1 MTTMRTA
8 QYTLHEADG
17 SLTTVVAH
25 YGIRNDR
32 VSVIGEVY
40 YNREDDQTPL
50 ANLDPDK
57 CGQVCDEIKQAFPWL
72 GPLMELHLAD
82 AYTGAPMYAL
92 DNGWFWLHDDE
103 ADGPLITTVSR
114 RRAARYLRTTPNM
127 LEGVRTK
134 NDLEVLINTT
144 LAPAWKKQMDAALAL
159 YDLSTGH
166 KPQINKDLESL
177 QIIYTDDK
185 GCLYTQPLSDLSDV
199 GTLVD
204 PDEDTDLTIVGYTIA

>member
-1 MTTMRTA
+1 MTTMRTV

-32 VSVIGEVY
+32 VSIMGEVY
-40 YNREDDQTPL
+40 YNHDDQTPL
-50 ANLDPDK
+50 TNLDPDK
-57 CGQVCDEIKQAFPWL
+57 CGQVCDDIEQAFPWL
-72 GPLMELHLAD
+72 KPLMELHLAD

-92 DNGWFWLHDDE
+92 DNGWFWLHEDE
-103 ADGPLITTVSR
+103 ADGPHIISASR
-114 RRAARYLRTTPNM
+114 RRAARYLRTTPDM

-134 NDLEVLINTT
+134 NDLEMLINTT

-159 YDLSTGH
+159 YDLSTDH

-177 QIIYTDDK
+177 QIIYVDGK
-185 GCLYTQPLSDLSDV
+185 GCIYTQSLTDLQEVGPLI
-199 GTLVD
+199 D
-204 PDEDTDLTIVGYTIA
+204 PDTGEDLIITGYTIA

>member
-1 MTTMRTA
+1 MSTMRTV

-32 VSVIGEVY
+32 VSITGEVY
-40 YNREDDQTPL
+40 YNRNDQTPL

-57 CGQVCDEIKQAFPWL
+57 CGQVCDDIERAFPWL
-72 GPLMELHLAD
+72 EPLMELHLAD

-92 DNGWFWLHDDE
+92 DNGWFWLHEDE
-103 ADGPLITTVSR
+103 ADGPHITSTSR
-114 RRAARYLRTTPNM
+114 RRAARYLRTTPDM
-127 LEGVRTK
+127 LENVHTK

-144 LAPAWKKQMDAALAL
+144 LAPAWKKQIDAALAL
-159 YDLSTGH
+159 YDLSTGY
-166 KPQINKDLESL
+166 KPQVNKDLESL
-177 QIIYTDDK
+177 QIIYTDEK
-185 GCLYTQPLSDLSDV
+185 GCLYTQPLSDLPDS

-204 PDEDTDLTIVGYTIA
+204 PDTGDDMEIVGYTIA

>member
-1 MTTMRTA
+1 MDTMRTV
-8 QYTLHEADG
+8 QYTLREADG

-32 VSVIGEVY
+32 VSITGEVY
-40 YNREDDQTPL
+40 CGCDDITGIE
-50 ANLDPDK
+50 PDMI
-57 CGQVCDEIKQAFPWL
+57 GQVTNDIERAFPWL
-72 GPLMELHLAD
+72 KPLMDLHLSD
-82 AYTGAPMYAL
+82 ARTGEPMYAL
-92 DNGWFWLHDDE
+92 DNGWFWLHEDE

-114 RRAARYLRTTPNM
+114 RRAARYLRTTPDM

-144 LAPAWKKQMDAALAL
+144 LAPAWKKQIDAALAL

>member
-1 MTTMRTA
+1 MTTMRTV

-32 VSVIGEVY
+32 VSVMGEVY
-40 YNREDDQTPL
+40 YNRDDQTPL
-50 ANLDPDK
+50 TNLDPDK

-72 GPLMELHLAD
+72 EPLMELHLAD

-92 DNGWFWLHDDE
+92 DNGWFWLHEDE
-103 ADGPLITTVSR
+103 ADGPLITSTSR
-114 RRAARYLRTTPNM
+114 RRAARYLRTTPDM

-134 NDLEVLINTT
+134 NDLEALINTT

-159 YDLSTGH
+159 YGLSTGH
-166 KPQINKDLESL
+166 KPQVNKDLESL

-185 GCLYTQPLSDLSDV
+185 GCLFTQPLSDLSDV

-204 PDEDTDLTIVGYTIA
+204 PDKDTDLTIVGYTIA

>member
-1 MTTMRTA
+1 MDTMRTV

-32 VSVIGEVY
+32 VSVMGEVY
-40 YNREDDQTPL
+40 YNRDDQTPL
-50 ANLDPDK
+50 TNLDPDT
-57 CGQVCDEIKQAFPWL
+57 CGQVCDDIERAFPWL
-72 GPLMELHLAD
+72 KPLMELHLAD

-92 DNGWFWLHDDE
+92 DNGWFWLHEDE
-103 ADGPLITTVSR
+103 ADGPHITSTSR
-114 RRAARYLRTTPNM
+114 RRAARYLRTTPDM

-144 LAPAWKKQMDAALAL
+144 LAPAWKKQIDAALAL

-166 KPQINKDLESL
+166 KSQVNKDLESL

-185 GCLYTQPLSDLSDV
+185 GCLYIQPLSDLSDV
-199 GTLVD
+199 GILVD
-204 PDEDTDLTIVGYTIA
+204 PDENTDLTIVGYTIA

>member
-1 MTTMRTA
+1 MSTMRTV
-8 QYTLHEADG
+8 QYTLHETDG

-32 VSVIGEVY
+32 VSIMGEVY
-40 YNREDDQTPL
+40 YDCDGQTPL
-50 ANLDPDK
+50 ANCDPDK
-57 CGQVCDEIKQAFPWL
+57 CGQVCDDIERAFPWL
-72 GPLMELHLAD
+72 KSLMDLHLAD

-103 ADGPLITTVSR
+103 AEGPLITKTSR
-114 RRAARYLRTTPNM
+114 RRAARYLRTTPDM

-144 LAPAWKKQMDAALAL
+144 LTPAWKKQMDAALAL
-159 YDLSTGH
+159 YDLSTDH
-166 KPQINKDLESL
+166 KPQISKDLESL
-177 QIIYTDDK
+177 QIIYTDEK
-185 GCLYTQPLSDLSDV
+185 GCLYTQPLSDLPNS

-204 PDEDTDLTIVGYTIA
+204 PDTGDDMEIVGYTIA

>member
-1 MTTMRTA
+1 MTTMRTV
-8 QYTLHEADG
+8 QYTLHETDR

-32 VSVIGEVY
+32 VSIMGEVY
-40 YNREDDQTPL
+40 YNRDDQTPP

-57 CGQVCDEIKQAFPWL
+57 CGQVCDDIERAFPWL
-72 GPLMELHLAD
+72 KPLMELHLAD

-92 DNGWFWLHDDE
+92 DNGWFWLHEDE
-103 ADGPLITTVSR
+103 AEGPLITTVSR
-114 RRAARYLRTTPNM
+114 RRAARYLRTTPDM
-127 LEGVRTK
+127 LEDVHTK

-144 LAPAWKKQMDAALAL
+144 LAPAWKKQIDAALAL
-159 YDLSTGH
+159 YGLSTGH

-185 GCLYTQPLSDLSDV
+185 GCLYIQPLSDLTEV
-199 GTLVD
+199 GTLVN

>member
-1 MTTMRTA
+1 MTTMRTV

-17 SLTTVVAH
+17 SLTTVVVH

-32 VSVIGEVY
+32 VSVMGEVY
-40 YNREDDQTPL
+40 YNHDDQTPL

-57 CGQVCDEIKQAFPWL
+57 CGQVCDDIKRAFPWL
-72 GPLMELHLAD
+72 KPLMDLHLAD

-92 DNGWFWLHDDE
+92 DNGWFWLHEDE
-103 ADGPLITTVSR
+103 ADGPHITSTSR
-114 RRAARYLRTTPNM
+114 RRAARYLRTTPDM

-134 NDLEVLINTT
+134 NDLEALINTT

-159 YDLSTGH
+159 YDLPTGH

-185 GCLYTQPLSDLSDV
+185 GCLYTQPLIDLTEV

>member
-1 MTTMRTA
+1 MNTMRTV
-8 QYTLHEADG
+8 QYTLHETDG

-25 YGIRNDR
+25 YGIRNDHI
-32 VSVIGEVY
+32 SVMGEVY
-40 YNREDDQTPL
+40 YNRDDQTPL

-57 CGQVCDEIKQAFPWL
+57 CGQVCDDIKRAFPWL
-72 GPLMELHLAD
+72 KPLMELHLAD

-92 DNGWFWLHDDE
+92 DNGWFRLHEDE
-103 ADGPLITTVSR
+103 ADGPLITIVSR
-114 RRAARYLRTTPNM
+114 RRAARYLRTTPDM

-134 NDLEVLINTT
+134 NDLEALINTT
-144 LAPAWKKQMDAALAL
+144 LAPAWKKQIDAALAL

-204 PDEDTDLTIVGYTIA
+204 PDTDDDMTIVGYTIA

>member
-1 MTTMRTA
+1 MTTMRTV

-25 YGIRNDR
+25 YGIRGDR
-32 VSVIGEVY
+32 VSVMGEVY
-40 YNREDDQTPL
+40 YNRDDQTSL

-57 CGQVCDEIKQAFPWL
+57 CGQVCEDIERAFPWL
-72 GPLMELHLAD
+72 KPLMELHLAD

-92 DNGWFWLHDDE
+92 DNGWFWLHEDE
-103 ADGPLITTVSR
+103 ADGPHITSTSR
-114 RRAARYLRTTPNM
+114 RRAARYLRTTPDM

-134 NDLEVLINTT
+134 NDLSILISTT
-144 LAPAWKKQMDAALAL
+144 LAPAWKKQIDAALAL

-185 GCLYTQPLSDLSDV
+185 GCLYTQPLSDLPDS

-204 PDEDTDLTIVGYTIA
+204 PDTGDDMPIVGYTIA

>member
-1 MTTMRTA
+1 MSTMRTI

-25 YGIRNDR
+25 YGIRGDR
-32 VSVIGEVY
+32 VSVMGEVY
-40 YNREDDQTPL
+40 YNRDDQTPL
-50 ANLDPDK
+50 TNLDPDK
-57 CGQVCDEIKQAFPWL
+57 CGQVCEDIERAFPWL
-72 GPLMELHLAD
+72 KPLMELHLAD

-92 DNGWFWLHDDE
+92 DNGWFWLHEDE
-103 ADGPLITTVSR
+103 ADGPHITSTSR
-114 RRAARYLRTTPNM
+114 RRAAKYLRTTPDM

-144 LAPAWKKQMDAALAL
+144 LAPAWKKQIDAALAL
-159 YDLSTGH
+159 YGLSTGH

-185 GCLYTQPLSDLSDV
+185 GCLYIQPLSDLSDV

-204 PDEDTDLTIVGYTIA
+204 PNEGTDLTIVGYTIA

>member
-1 MTTMRTA
+1 MNTMRTV

-32 VSVIGEVY
+32 VSITGEVY

-57 CGQVCDEIKQAFPWL
+57 CGQVCDDIERAFPWL
-72 GPLMELHLAD
+72 KPLMDLHLAD

-92 DNGWFWLHDDE
+92 DNGWFWLHEDE

-114 RRAARYLRTTPNM
+114 RRAARYLRTTPDM

-134 NDLEVLINTT
+134 NDLEALINTT

-159 YDLSTGH
+159 YDLSNGH

-177 QIIYTDDK
+177 QIIYTDEK
-185 GCLYTQPLSDLSDV
+185 GCLYTQPLSDLPDS

-204 PDEDTDLTIVGYTIA
+204 PDTGDDMPIVGYTIA

>member
-1 MTTMRTA
+1 MTTMRTV

-32 VSVIGEVY
+32 VSLMGEVY
-40 YNREDDQTPL
+40 YSSDDQTPL
-50 ANLDPDK
+50 TNCDPDT
-57 CGQVCDEIKQAFPWL
+57 CGQVWDDIERAFPWL
-72 GPLMELHLAD
+72 KPLMELHLAD
-82 AYTGAPMYAL
+82 AYTGEPLCAL
-92 DNGWFWLHDDE
+92 DNGWFWLHEDE

-114 RRAARYLRTTPNM
+114 RRAARYLRTTPDM

-134 NDLEVLINTT
+134 TDLEALINTT
-144 LAPAWKKQMDAALAL
+144 LAPAWKKQIDAALAL

-166 KPQINKDLESL
+166 KPQVNKDLESL

-185 GCLYTQPLSDLSDV
+185 GCLYTQPLSDV
-199 GTLVD
+199 FGVQGFIN
-204 PDEDTDLTIVGYTIA
+204 PDTHDKLTIVGYTIA

>member
-1 MTTMRTA
+1 MTTMRTV
-8 QYTLHEADG
+8 QYTLHEADET
-17 SLTTVVAH
+17 LTTVVAH

-32 VSVIGEVY
+32 VSIMGEVY
-40 YNREDDQTPL
+40 YNRDDQTPL
-50 ANLDPDK
+50 TNLDPDK
-57 CGQVCDEIKQAFPWL
+57 CGQVCEDIEQAFPWL
-72 GPLMELHLAD
+72 KPLMDLHLAD

-103 ADGPLITTVSR
+103 ADGPLITSTSR
-114 RRAARYLRTTPNM
+114 RRAARYLRTTPGM

-134 NDLEVLINTT
+134 NDLEALINTT

>member
-1 MTTMRTA
+1 MTTMRTV
-8 QYTLHEADG
+8 QYTLHEADET
-17 SLTTVVAH
+17 LTTVVAH

-32 VSVIGEVY
+32 VSITGEVY
-40 YNREDDQTPL
+40 YNRDDQTPL

-57 CGQVCDEIKQAFPWL
+57 CGQVCDDIERAFPWL
-72 GPLMELHLAD
+72 KPLMELHLAD

-92 DNGWFWLHDDE
+92 DNGWFWLHEDE
-103 ADGPLITTVSR
+103 ADGPHITSTSR
-114 RRAARYLRTTPNM
+114 RRAARYLRTTPDM
-127 LEGVRTK
+127 LEDVHTK

-159 YDLSTGH
+159 YGLSTGH
-166 KPQINKDLESL
+166 KPQVNKDLESL

-185 GCLYTQPLSDLSDV
+185 GRLYTQPLSDLSDV

-204 PDEDTDLTIVGYTIA
+204 PNEDTDLTIVGYTIA

>member
-1 MTTMRTA
+1 MTTMRTV

-32 VSVIGEVY
+32 VSITGEVY
-40 YNREDDQTPL
+40 YNRDDQTPL
-50 ANLDPDK
+50 ANCDPDK
-57 CGQVCDEIKQAFPWL
+57 CGQVCDNIEQAFPWL
-72 GPLMELHLAD
+72 EPLMELHLAD

-103 ADGPLITTVSR
+103 ADGPLITSTSR
-114 RRAARYLRTTPNM
+114 RRAARYLRTTPDM
-127 LEGVRTK
+127 LEDVRTK

-185 GCLYTQPLSDLSDV
+185 GCLYIQPLSDLSDV

-204 PDEDTDLTIVGYTIA
+204 PNEDTDLTIVGYTIA

>member
-1 MTTMRTA
+1 MTTMRTV

-32 VSVIGEVY
+32 VSVMGEVY
-40 YNREDDQTPL
+40 YNRDDQTPP
-50 ANLDPDK
+50 ANCDPDK

-72 GPLMELHLAD
+72 EPLMELHLAD

-92 DNGWFWLHDDE
+92 DNGWFWLHEDE
-103 ADGPLITTVSR
+103 ADGPHITNTSR
-114 RRAARYLRTTPNM
+114 RRAARYLRTTPDM
-127 LEGVRTK
+127 LEDVHTK

-185 GCLYTQPLSDLSDV
+185 GCLYTQPLSDLTEV

>member
-1 MTTMRTA
+1 MTTMRTV

-25 YGIRNDR
+25 YGIRGDR
-32 VSVIGEVY
+32 VSVMGEVY
-40 YNREDDQTPL
+40 YNRDDQTPL

-72 GPLMELHLAD
+72 ESLMELHLAD

-92 DNGWFWLHDDE
+92 DNGWFWLHEDE
-103 ADGPLITTVSR
+103 ANGPLITSTSR
-114 RRAARYLRTTPNM
+114 RRAARYLRTTPDM

-134 NDLEVLINTT
+134 NDLEALINTT
-144 LAPAWKKQMDAALAL
+144 LAPAWKKQIDAALAL

-166 KPQINKDLESL
+166 KPQVNKDLESL

-185 GCLYTQPLSDLSDV
+185 GCLYTQPLSDLPDS

-204 PDEDTDLTIVGYTIA
+204 PDTGDDMPIVGYTIA

>member
-1 MTTMRTA
+1 MTTMRTV
-8 QYTLHEADG
+8 QHTLHEADG

-32 VSVIGEVY
+32 VSVMGEVY
-40 YNREDDQTPL
+40 YNHDDQTPL
-50 ANLDPDK
+50 ANCDPDK

-72 GPLMELHLAD
+72 EHLMELHLAD

-92 DNGWFWLHDDE
+92 DNGWFWLHEDE

-114 RRAARYLRTTPNM
+114 RRAARYLRTTPDM
-127 LEGVRTK
+127 LANIRTK
-134 NDLEVLINTT
+134 NELASLINTT
-144 LAPAWKKQMDAALAL
+144 LAPAWKRQMDAALAL

-177 QIIYTDDK
+177 QIIYTDNK

-199 GTLVD
+199 GTLVN

>member
-1 MTTMRTA
+1 MDTMRTV

-32 VSVIGEVY
+32 VSVMGEVY
-40 YNREDDQTPL
+40 YNRDDQTSL
-50 ANLDPDK
+50 TNLDPDK

-92 DNGWFWLHDDE
+92 DNGWFWLHEDE

-114 RRAARYLRTTPNM
+114 RRAARYLRTTPDM

-134 NDLEVLINTT
+134 NDLSVLINTT

-185 GCLYTQPLSDLSDV
+185 GCLYIQPLSDLTEV
-199 GTLVD
+199 GTLVN

>member
-1 MTTMRTA
+1 MTTMRTV

-25 YGIRNDR
+25 YGIRNNR
-32 VSVIGEVY
+32 VSITGEVY
-40 YNREDDQTPL
+40 YNRDSQTPL
-50 ANLDPDK
+50 TNCEPDK
-57 CGQVCDEIKQAFPWL
+57 CGQVCDDIKRAFPWL

-92 DNGWFWLHDDE
+92 DNGWFWLHEDE

-114 RRAARYLRTTPNM
+114 RRAARYLRTTPDM

-134 NDLEVLINTT
+134 NDLEALINTT

>member
-1 MTTMRTA
+1 MTTMRTV

-25 YGIRNDR
+25 YGIRGDR
-32 VSVIGEVY
+32 VSITGEVY
-40 YNREDDQTPL
+40 YNRNDQTPL
-50 ANLDPDK
+50 ANLDPDT

-72 GPLMELHLAD
+72 EPLIELHLAD

-92 DNGWFWLHDDE
+92 DNGWFWLHEDE

-114 RRAARYLRTTPNM
+114 RRAARYLRTTPDM

-134 NDLEVLINTT
+134 NDLEALINTT
-144 LAPAWKKQMDAALAL
+144 LAPAWKKQIDAALAL

-166 KPQINKDLESL
+166 KPQVNKDLESL
-177 QIIYTDDK
+177 QIIYTDEK
-185 GCLYTQPLSDLSDV
+185 GCLYTQPLSDLPDS

-204 PDEDTDLTIVGYTIA
+204 PDTGDDMPIVGYTIA

>member
-1 MTTMRTA
+1 MTTMRTV
-8 QYTLHEADG
+8 QYTLHEIDG

-32 VSVIGEVY
+32 VSVMGEVY
-40 YNREDDQTPL
+40 YNHDGQTPL

-57 CGQVCDEIKQAFPWL
+57 CGQVCEDIERAFPWL
-72 GPLMELHLAD
+72 KPLMELHLAD

-92 DNGWFWLHDDE
+92 DNGWFWLHEDE
-103 ADGPLITTVSR
+103 ADGPHITTVSR
-114 RRAARYLRTTPNM
+114 RRAARYLRTTPDM
-127 LEGVRTK
+127 LKGVHTK
-134 NDLEVLINTT
+134 TDLEALINTT
-144 LAPAWKKQMDAALAL
+144 LAPAWKKQIDAALAL

-166 KPQINKDLESL
+166 KPQVNKDLESL